1 MLRRVPQTRL
11 DYEYLGDRVVV
22 LILLLGTLSAF
33 LLPWV
38 WLEHRDTPS
47 SGLELLVLLASES
60 GETQYMSEAVP
71 IEAVIVVGAPILAA
85 ACVVLAM
92 FRYRYAEAPIFL
104 ALVMV
109 ACAVGLD
116 YVVVHLKSPVSES
129 SYLGLKLLAM
139 SSGLIVL
146 YGIGTKLYPRL
157 RARFGRGL

>member
-1 MLRRVPQTRL
+1 MLRGIPQTRL
-11 DYEYLGDRVVV
+11 DYAYLGDRVVV
-22 LILLLGTLSAF
+22 LILLLGALSAF

-38 WLEHRDTPS
+38 WLEHRDAPS
-47 SGLELLVLLASES
+47 SGLELLALLASGS
-60 GETQYMSEAVP
+60 GEAQYMSEAVP

-85 ACVVLAM
+85 ACAVFAM
-92 FRYRYAEAPIFL
+92 LRYHRAEAPIFL

-116 YVVVHLKSPVSES
+116 YVVVYLKSPGSES

-157 RARFGRGL
+157 RTRFGRGY